1 MHISTIEITP
11 IKVLGNNVDFST
23 IEITLEK
30 RRGNNVNFSTNEITS
45 KKLRGNH
52 VDFSTNE
59 ITSKKVR
66 GNHVNFSTSK
76 ITSKKYAE
84 MTWKFVEIWSS
95 TYDVIST
102 ANRRGFDVVCPLGG
116 KYGVISLVSMFP
128 SRVMVLKLP
137 KKGILFLQFCV
148 DLSKKSKYI
157 KAIYIYISERSRYAL
172 SENGIV
178 YYTLFYCSRDIR
190 FEVKDL
196 CLISAESAS
205 FLIF

>member
-1 MHISTIEITP
+1 M
-11 IKVLGNNVDFST
+11 
-23 IEITLEK
+23 
-30 RRGNNVNFSTNEITS
+30 
-45 KKLRGNH
+45 
-52 VDFSTNE
+52 
-59 ITSKKVR
+59 
-66 GNHVNFSTSK
+66 
-76 ITSKKYAE
+76 
-84 MTWKFVEIWSS
+84 
-95 TYDVIST
+95 
-102 ANRRGFDVVCPLGG
+102 CPLGG
-116 KYGVISLVSMFP
+116 KYGVISLVSVFP

-148 DLSKKSKYI
+148 DLSKYI

-190 FEVKDL
+190 FEFKEL

>member
-1 MHISTIEITP
+1 MWIFRPSKLHWKKDVEITWIFRP
-11 IKVLGNNVDFST
+11 AKLH
-23 IEITLEK
+23 
-30 RRGNNVNFSTNEITS
+30 R

-59 ITSKKVR
+59 ITSKKVS

-76 ITSKKYAE
+76 ITSRKYAE

-116 KYGVISLVSMFP
+116 KYGVISLVSVFP

-148 DLSKKSKYI
+148 DLSKYI

-190 FEVKDL
+190 FEFKEL